1 MSGLSDIVDGEVEK
15 VAADFEFTEG
25 PLWHPEGFWL
35 FVDTWPNV
43 VYKMVPGGKPE
54 LYREESGRSNGLTFD
69 LQGLLL
75 MCEGYGRRISR
86 MEADGTITTVMD
98 NYEGMRLNRPND
110 LVCHSS
116 GTIYFTDPQSRLEE
130 EYRELPSSMAFRIAP
145 DGVSSVFE
153 TGMDIINGLAFSPD
167 ERTLYVINTREPKEI
182 IAFDADADGNLSNR
196 HTFIDMTDDPNEG
209 NPDGMKVDVDG
220 TVFSSGPGGI
230 WVVDA
235 SGKHLGTI
243 PLPEFPSNCAFGDN
257 DYRTLLITARTSV
270 YQVRL
275 RTPGVVP
282 PGANALA
289 K

>member
-25 PLWHPEGFWL
+25 PLWHPQGFWL
-35 FVDTWPNV
+35 FVDTWPNF

-69 LQGLLL
+69 LQGRLL

-86 MEADGTITTVMD
+86 MEADGTITTIMD

-116 GTIYFTDPQSRLEE
+116 GAIYFTDPQSRLEE

-145 DGVSSVFE
+145 DGTASVFE
-153 TGMDIINGLAFSPD
+153 TGMAIINGLAFSAD
-167 ERTLYVINTREPKEI
+167 ERTLYVINTREPKQI

-196 HTFIDMTDDPNEG
+196 HTFIDMTDDPSEG

-220 TVFSSGPGGI
+220 TIFSSGPGGI

-243 PLPEFPSNCAFGDN
+243 SVPEFPSNCAFGDD

-275 RTPGVVP
+275 KRPGVVP
-282 PGANALA
+282 PGARSLMG
-289 K
+289 